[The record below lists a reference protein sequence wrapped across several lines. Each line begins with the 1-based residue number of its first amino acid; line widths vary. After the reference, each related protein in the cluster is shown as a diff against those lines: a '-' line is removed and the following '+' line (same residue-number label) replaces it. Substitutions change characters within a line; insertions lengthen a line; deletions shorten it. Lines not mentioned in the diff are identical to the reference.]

1 MTIERRAWAP
11 WIAVVSLAVAWA
23 DPATAAAQLGVAED
37 SGDLYGGAGGSWVE
51 GSSGGVRL
59 AGRLRAGPVPEAHT
73 VRKGDTLWDIT
84 AHYYGNPWEWPRV
97 WSYNPDITNPHWIY
111 PDDRIFLKKGA
122 GEDGDR
128 AALPKAG
135 EGGLDLRVAQ
145 PRQRST
151 TVKLDDQGYIE
162 RDALEAA
169 GIIAGSSEEH
179 MLLSTYDEVYVHFE
193 NGGDVRPGQ
202 QYTVFREIEDD
213 ERLKNEEGALVR
225 IMGAVH
231 IRTYDPEERL
241 ARAVITEAL
250 DPIERGFRVAD
261 VPRQFQMVPPR
272 PNERNVEAEVVATLR
287 PRSLMA
293 DHHIIFVNAGAEQ
306 GVKLGNRF
314 FLMQRGDQ
322 WRDSLQVSE
331 RTMGAQLPDKGDQP
345 EDYPAEIVAE
355 GRVVDVQDNSSALL
369 VTRSLNEVSLGTRAE
384 MRKGF

>member
-1 MTIERRAWAP
+1 MAI
-11 WIAVVSLAVAWA
+11 VSLAVAWA
-23 DPATAAAQLGVAED
+23 VAGTASAQLGVAED
-37 SGDLYGGAGGSWVE
+37 SADDAYGGAGGSWVE

-111 PDDRIFLKKGA
+111 PDDRIRLKGED

-128 AALPKAG
+128 PGLPTTG
-135 EGGLDLRVAQ
+135 EGGVDLRVAQ
-145 PRQRST
+145 PRGRST
-151 TVKLDDQGYIE
+151 SIKLDDQGYIE

-169 GIIAGSSEEH
+169 GVIAGSPEEH
-179 MLLSTYDEVYVHFE
+179 MLLSTYDEIYVRFE
-193 NGGDVRPGQ
+193 NGGDVRPGE
-202 QYTVFREIEDD
+202 QYTIFREIEDD
-213 ERLKNEEGALVR
+213 ERLENEEGALVR
-225 IMGAVH
+225 IMGAVR
-231 IRTYDPEERL
+231 IRTYDPDERM

-261 VPRQFQMVPPR
+261 VPREFHMVPPA

-293 DHHIIFVNAGAEQ
+293 DHHIIFVDAGSEQ

-314 FLMQRGDQ
+314 FLMQRGDR
-322 WRDSLQVSE
+322 WRGSLQVSE
-331 RTMGAQLPDKGDQP
+331 RAMGARKPGAGGDP
-345 EDYPAEIVAE
+345 EDYPPEIVAE

-369 VTRSLNEVSLGTRAE
+369 VTRSLNEISLGTRAE